1 MVNAEAIRS
10 AVGVLGNIISFGLFL
25 APLPTFVDIL
35 KKKSVEKYSP
45 VPYLATFMN
54 CLLWCLYGLPI
65 VHPDSLLVITIN
77 GSGLVLQGTYIL
89 IFLIFANDAKQRS
102 KIVGILLAELAFI
115 AVVAGLVLSLT
126 HTHEKRSMIV
136 GILCIIFGVCMYAS
150 PLAVLKVV
158 VSTKSVEYL
167 PFMPSFTSF
176 INGVCWTSYALIKFD
191 LYMVI
196 PNGLG
201 TFLGVI
207 QLLIYGIYFKSTKQ
221 ELICSVQLDS

>member
-150 PLAVLKVV
+150 PLAVL
-158 VSTKSVEYL
+158 VSSAF
-167 PFMPSFTSF
+167 PR
-176 INGVCWTSYALIKFD
+176 
-191 LYMVI
+191 
-196 PNGLG
+196 
-201 TFLGVI
+201 
-207 QLLIYGIYFKSTKQ
+207 
-221 ELICSVQLDS
+221 